1 MLEYDLTDGGVTM
14 DDEEESLLA
23 AIENAKKLYKL
34 ASGNLAVA
42 QDRLLKF
49 RKRKLEQQAEAAGWT
64 SGIKVRGV
72 PKAEDRVPKK
82 LRDSFR
88 ERKSRGQN
96 TPKMGVYVG
105 CKVGVGGEP
114 VPDIRIF
121 YGNGRP
127 LPAYRFTEMYDWHRV
142 LDVPKED

>member
-1 MLEYDLTDGGVTM
+1 MLEYALTDGGVTM

-88 ERKSRGQN
+88 ERKSRTG
-96 TPKMGVYVG
+96 TGFLMCRRKI
-105 CKVGVGGEP
+105 
-114 VPDIRIF
+114 D
-121 YGNGRP
+121 
-127 LPAYRFTEMYDWHRV
+127 
-142 LDVPKED
+142 